1 MGLLPD
7 SKEIEKDIVEPAIVK
22 LDAETIPALF
32 AQLAQLITSLNGW
45 TLVIKE
51 ITIELHAPKINGS

>member
-1 MGLLPD
+1 MDLVD
-7 SKEIEKDIVEPAIVK
+7 FNKVEKQVVEPAIVK

-32 AQLAQLITSLNGW
+32 AQLAQMLKTLDGW

-51 ITIELHAPKINGS
+51 ITIELHAPKGVTP